1 MMPRNLN
8 RRVEVIT
15 PIDDRALALRL
26 EEVLRVCLA
35 DDTLAWELGPD
46 GAWAKVPTIRGMGTH
61 RRLEVLAGERARGA
75 APNPARA
82 ATVPGVVM
90 AAGGLVTR
98 RSGNGKPEV
107 LLVHRP
113 AYDDWS
119 FPKGKAQNGEAPAD
133 AARREVLEETGFEC
147 TVGAEV
153 ATLEYPDRAG
163 NRKLVRYWAM
173 SVASGEFAP
182 NSEVDEI
189 RWLPIEGALHLL
201 SYDRDRAVLRSHL
214 AGRRSGRRR

>member
-1 MMPRNLN
+1 
-8 RRVEVIT
+8 
-15 PIDDRALALRL
+15 
-26 EEVLRVCLA
+26 
-35 DDTLAWELGPD
+35 
-46 GAWAKVPTIRGMGTH
+46 
-61 RRLEVLAGERARGA
+61 
-75 APNPARA
+75 
-82 ATVPGVVM
+82 
-90 AAGGLVTR
+90 VTR
-98 RSGNGKPEV
+98 RNGNGKPEI

-119 FPKGKAQNGEAPAD
+119 FPKGKAQNGETPAD
-133 AARREVLEETGFEC
+133 AARREVLEETGLEC

-173 SVASGEFAP
+173 SVDSGEFAP